1 MANHRQVTTQPT
13 ENATV
18 AGSKSNQAAMKK
30 LFAKSPLHDGSY
42 TPEIVKAKAQ
52 ELLLD
57 SKVND
62 GGHTFG
68 EFNRDYT
75 DAPNLEDVQTGG
87 GGLPA
92 TPYVPNPASPGEGVN
107 ADNIPDSGYERQPT
121 DLWGSGVNPSQRN
134 PSAESAKISAQKIGD
149 LPANRSSQ
157 E

>member
-1 MANHRQVTTQPT
+1 MANHRQITTQPT
-13 ENATV
+13 ENSTV
-18 AGSKSNQAAMKK
+18 AGSKSNQSAIRG

-42 TPEIVKAKAQ
+42 TPEQVKALAQ

-57 SKVND
+57 NKVND

-75 DAPNLEDVQTGG
+75 DAPDLNNVETGG

-92 TPYVPNPASPGEGVN
+92 MPHVPNPASPGEGVN
-107 ADNIPDSGYERQPT
+107 ADNIPDSGYTRNPT

-149 LPANRSSQ
+149 LPSNRSSQ